1 MGSKIIYEIKNLT
14 HSYGKGPQTLDI
26 DYLKIC
32 EGSVTGL
39 VGPNGSGKSTL
50 LRILAFIKTYTIVS
64 LTYKKR

>member
-39 VGPNGSGKSTL
+39 VGPNGSGKSTD
-50 LRILAFIKTYTIVS
+50 RKSVV
-64 LTYKKR
+64 